1 MSVYDHLQD
10 GERIELQH
18 PPFYLTN
25 YRLLRSDDTD
35 GRFGEVQRIGM
46 TAVERIVITDHR
58 IMVTGVILVVSGV
71 ILTLSWAPATAW
83 LAIIAGVAALLMG
96 AKGKVVGHQV
106 VSPRIAESE
115 QAHVAASRLG
125 RGQFREPA
133 PHNHR
138 GEPPPR
144 PGVVM
149 SQAVRPER
157 VALSV

>member
-46 TAVERIVITDHR
+46 TAVERIVTTDHR

-115 QAHVAASRLG
+115 QAQWQLPAWGADNFVNRLRTIVAENRP
-125 RGQFREPA
+125 RDREW
-133 PHNHR
+133 
-138 GEPPPR
+138 
-144 PGVVM
+144 
-149 SQAVRPER
+149 
-157 VALSV
+157 